1 MLRGDRAPELLHR
14 RKQMRTDAFTAILKI
29 THRYPIGLKDIQM
42 QVAVADVIVSLL
54 PRDAVTGNASS
65 AMTDSTS

>member
-29 THRYPIGLKDIQM
+29 THRYPIGLKDIQV
-42 QVAVADVIVSLL
+42 QVAVADMAIPHDLQIGVML
-54 PRDAVTGNASS
+54 GNQRVNAPQ
-65 AMTDSTS
+65 